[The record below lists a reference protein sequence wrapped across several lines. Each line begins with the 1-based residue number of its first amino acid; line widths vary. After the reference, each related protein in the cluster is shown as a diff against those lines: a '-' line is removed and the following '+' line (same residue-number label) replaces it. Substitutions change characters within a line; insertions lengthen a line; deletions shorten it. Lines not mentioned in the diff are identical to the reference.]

1 MDNII
6 KAIIRPRQEIKTAPV
21 TQYDKGIILR
31 LEPIGGVTYTENTEI
46 QVSDGDSD
54 AIRYPATLNADGS
67 CEAAIGDSLFT
78 EARILYCYVYN
89 IFADYEQ
96 TTATVIIPIKARAN
110 MEDALSEPD
119 KDEANKI
126 LVSIREAKTE
136 AVTAAENAT
145 EAVEEAEKLIDTAKA
160 SIPDIGIAQNDDGAT
175 VTVTANGK
183 TTTADIKNG
192 KDGKDGADGK
202 DGITPDITVTA
213 TVDDTTGTPAVTV
226 TKGGT
231 TEAPTY
237 GIAFSGIKGATGD
250 TGSTGPA
257 GPAGADGK
265 DYVITDADYEAIA
278 AVVLTKLDDAD
289 TTSF

>member
-6 KAIIRPRQEIKTAPV
+6 KAIIRPRQEVKTAPV

-31 LEPIGGVTYTENTEI
+31 LEPIGGVTYTANTEI
-46 QVSDGDSD
+46 QVSDGESE
-54 AIRYPATLNADGS
+54 AVRYPVTLNEDGS
-67 CEAAIGDSLFT
+67 CEAAIGDSFFT
-78 EARILYCYVYN
+78 EARVLYCYVYN

-96 TTATVIIPIKARAN
+96 TTATVVIPIKARAN

-160 SIPDIGIAQNDDGAT
+160 SIPDVGITQNDDGAT

-183 TTTADIKNG
+183 TTTANIYNG

-202 DGITPDITVTA
+202 DG
-213 TVDDTTGTPAVTV
+213 
-226 TKGGT
+226 
-231 TEAPTY
+231 E
-237 GIAFSGIKGATGD
+237 
-250 TGSTGPA
+250 TGPA
-257 GPAGADGK
+257 GPAGPQGIQGIQGIQGERGEKGDTGATGPAGADGK
-265 DYVITDADYEAIA
+265 GYVITDADYEAIA